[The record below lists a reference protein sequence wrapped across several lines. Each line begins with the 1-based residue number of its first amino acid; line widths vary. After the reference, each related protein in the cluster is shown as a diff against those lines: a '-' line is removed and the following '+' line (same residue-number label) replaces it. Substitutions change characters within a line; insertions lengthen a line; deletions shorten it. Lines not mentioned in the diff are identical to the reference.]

1 MDTLPWVTIPAPL
14 PSLTTEESPS
24 LVTTPPS
31 PETTVDVDPEA
42 STPGSSQRA
51 GETVIP
57 GTEVSELVTSGVKAP
72 VEALSSDRFGRANS
86 GTGGISPT
94 A

>member
-1 MDTLPWVTIPAPL
+1 MDTVPLVTVPAPL

-24 LVTTPPS
+24 LVTAAPLPVM
-31 PETTVDVDPEA
+31 TVEVEPEA

-51 GETVIP
+51 GETVMP
-57 GTEVSELVTSGVKAP
+57 GTDVRELVTSGVKAP

-86 GTGGISPT
+86 GTGGICPT